1 MTDTELLSQKIKDS
15 GYKVVFLADKVGL
28 TPQGFYKK
36 LQDGSDWTF
45 TQVMRLQELLRLT
58 KDEIDDIFFN
68 PEVE

>member
-1 MTDTELLSQKIKDS
+1 MTDTELLRQKIKDS

-36 LQDGSDWTF
+36 LQDESDWTF